1 MADEVPPP
9 GPAHTWWN
17 DVDGLV
23 EGPVD
28 VAFGRWWA
36 FNGAQVCGFVRAY
49 TAFVGARLLPEVR
62 RVRRL
67 IESSMAAENGPENA
81 QLALN
86 VINLEVFG
94 LLMTIGDFR
103 RDHRNAEFA
112 LDRLRDAPEFTRAQ
126 RRDYAEQI
134 RVFERA
140 EAGNRLLGTIA
151 DLLPERPSQM
161 HEPEII
167 ARLDACA
174 RRLEAWLAEDPHI
187 VADLLL

>member
-1 MADEVPPP
+1 MAAALADEDAPP

-17 DVDGLV
+17 EVEV

-36 FNGAQVCGFVRAY
+36 FNGAQVSGFVRAY

-62 RVRRL
+62 RVRQAV
-67 IESSMAAENGPENA
+67 AAGNMRNF
-81 QLALN
+81 
-86 VINLEVFG
+86 VNLEMFG
-94 LLMTIGDFR
+94 LLMTIGEFR
-103 RDHRNAEFA
+103 GDYRNAQFA
-112 LDRLRDAPEFTRAQ
+112 LERLRHAPEFTAEQ
-126 RRDYAEQI
+126 LRDYADQI

-140 EAGNRLLGTIA
+140 EAGDRLLGTIA

-161 HEPEII
+161 YEAEIL

-187 VADLLL
+187 VADLL

>member
-1 MADEVPPP
+1 MAAPLADEVAPP

-36 FNGAQVCGFVRAY
+36 FNGAQVSGFVRAY

-62 RVRRL
+62 RVRR
-67 IESSMAAENGPENA
+67 SMADEH
-81 QLALN
+81 ALN
-86 VINLEVFG
+86 FINLEVFG
-94 LLMTIGDFR
+94 LLMTIGEFR

-112 LDRLRDAPEFTRAQ
+112 LDRLRGAPEFTRAQ
-126 RRDYAEQI
+126 RREYADKI

-161 HEPEII
+161 YEAEIL

-187 VADLLL
+187 VAELLL